1 MQILRQV
8 ILLGLLGY
16 CSTGYALQT
25 ILDAWQVRYP
35 DSNSDEITG
44 GEGCQLCHANPSGNA
59 PWNAY
64 GDSIRDLLA
73 ALNALGGGATFEQL
87 NEAFENAEN
96 LNLDNDPSGATS
108 LAEIN
113 NHYQPGWAEGA
124 VNTIHGEDGPI
135 AMNQLPPSISVASTK
150 IDPAIPVSNTI
161 PPIQNG
167 NIALGLET
175 VADGFSDP
183 VMAARAPGLSGFLF
197 VVEQAGEIWKVN
209 LSDGSR
215 VLFHDVD
222 AATGVTLLAGGERG
236 LLGLAFDPDYLN
248 NGLFYTYQSES
259 IAVVPEADFT
269 IDDDT
274 VDHET
279 VISEWVTNNPSS
291 EQSFSV
297 SNIRRVIMRIEQPQ
311 SNHNG
316 GMLNFGPD
324 NYLYISLGDGGAA
337 DDAGS
342 GHGVFGNSRD
352 ITNPLGAILRIDPQG
367 SNSNNGEYGIP
378 SSNPFEGVFGL
389 DEIYA
394 YGFRN
399 PYRFSFDSLCF
410 EGGQTCNTLFVGD
423 VGQGEVEEINN
434 VVLGGNYGWNWKEGS
449 FFFYP
454 PTSSVYN
461 GGRYISTDFPPGLP
475 NNLIDPVAEYN
486 STPVDGRSAVG
497 GYVYRGLEIPELTG
511 LYVFA
516 DFFQRLYYIDANGQ
530 IRRFITASTPNFI
543 AGFGED
549 HDNELYV
556 LARGATGALQ
566 KLVSSD
572 LDVGDELCVPIK
584 ASNSSIAL
592 ICL

>member
-1 MQILRQV
+1 
-8 ILLGLLGY
+8 
-16 CSTGYALQT
+16 
-25 ILDAWQVRYP
+25 
-35 DSNSDEITG
+35 
-44 GEGCQLCHANPSGNA
+44 
-59 PWNAY
+59 
-64 GDSIRDLLA
+64 
-73 ALNALGGGATFEQL
+73 
-87 NEAFENAEN
+87 
-96 LNLDNDPSGATS
+96 
-108 LAEIN
+108 
-113 NHYQPGWAEGA
+113 
-124 VNTIHGEDGPI
+124 
-135 AMNQLPPSISVASTK
+135 MNQLPPTISVTTTK
-150 IDPAIPVSNTI
+150 IDPAIQVNNTL

-167 NIALGLET
+167 NIAVGLET

-209 LSDGSR
+209 LTDGSS

-222 AATGVTLLAGGERG
+222 AVTGVALLVGGERG

-248 NGLFYTYQSES
+248 NGLFYTYQSEPVT
-259 IAVVPEADFT
+259 AVPEADFT
-269 IDDDT
+269 IDDGT

-291 EQSFSV
+291 EQGFSV

-324 NYLYISLGDGGAA
+324 DYLYISLGDGGAA
-337 DDAGS
+337 NDAGP
-342 GHGVFGNSRD
+342 GHGQFGNSRD
-352 ITNPLGAILRIDPQG
+352 ISNPLGAILRIDLQE

-378 SSNPFEGVFGL
+378 ASNPFEGTVGV

-410 EGGQTCNTLFVGD
+410 ETGQTCNTLFVGD
-423 VGQGEVEEINN
+423 VGQREVEEINN

-454 PTSSVYN
+454 PTPSVYN
-461 GGRYISTDFPPGLP
+461 GGSYISTDSPPGLP
-475 NNLIDPVAEYN
+475 NNLIDPVAQYN
-486 STPVDGRSAVG
+486 SNTVNGRSAVG
-497 GYVYRGLEIPELTG
+497 GYVYRGTDIPELTG

-516 DFFQRLYYIDANGQ
+516 DFFQRLYFIDASGQ
-530 IRRFITASTPNFI
+530 IRRFVMASTPDLI

-549 HDNELYV
+549 HDSELYV

-572 LDVGDELCVPIK
+572 LDVGNELCVPIK
-584 ASNSSIAL
+584 ASNSNISL